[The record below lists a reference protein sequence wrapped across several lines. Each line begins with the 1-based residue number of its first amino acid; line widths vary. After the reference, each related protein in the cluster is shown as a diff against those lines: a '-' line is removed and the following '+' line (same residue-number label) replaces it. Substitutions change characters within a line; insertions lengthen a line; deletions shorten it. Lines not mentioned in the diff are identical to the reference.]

1 MLIPIFSKKESI
13 GMENKI
19 NSILNDM
26 SEVLNV
32 QQLKKLKY

>member
-1 MLIPIFSKKESI
+1 
-13 GMENKI
+13 MENKI

-32 QQLKKLKY
+32 QQLKKLQIVLLDRLFIF